1 MRNINWPASMRVV
14 GRSIVEWWDG
24 WLDFEIMTIVW
35 FFAQI
40 TVVLGPPA
48 TFGVYH
54 VVHLMSR
61 EGEATGVKGMIQG
74 ARMYFGKSLI
84 WGVIN
89 WVVLILAYVNI
100 TFYSQMGNTLGMIAQ
115 WIVLVLTATYLVAQF
130 YTVAFFMQMKDDQKK
145 VFVAMRNG
153 LFLALGTPL
162 FTLVLILFSV
172 VLIVLSVFLVIPI
185 FLGVPALIAVLGT
198 RGMIDRLE
206 SFNLL
211 KKDADPKEVG

>member
-1 MRNINWPASMRVV
+1 MRNINWPASIRVI
-14 GRSIVEWWDG
+14 GKSIVEWWDG

-35 FFAQI
+35 IFAQI
-40 TVVLGPPA
+40 TVILGPPA

-54 VVHLMSR
+54 VIHLMSR
-61 EGEATGVKGMIQG
+61 EGEATGVRGMLQG

-89 WVVLILAYVNI
+89 WIVLILAAMNI
-100 TFYSQMGNTLGMIAQ
+100 SFYNQMTNTIGMIAQ
-115 WIVLVLTATYLVAQF
+115 WIVILLTVTYLVTQF
-130 YTVAFFMQMKDDQKK
+130 YAVAFFMQMKDDQKK
-145 VFVAMRNG
+145 IFVAMRNG

-162 FTLVLILFSV
+162 FTLVLILFSLA
-172 VLIVLSVFLVIPI
+172 LIGLSVGLVIPI
-185 FLGVPALIAVLGT
+185 FLGVPALIAVVGT

-211 KKDADPKEVG
+211 KKDVDPKEVE